1 MIFQHYEYALDKPP
15 TILFRH
21 QQGQTNN
28 IYVYNIKIVSDDHLL
43 GRTPKSWHFRGHYV
57 DPPSSSIDKIFFK
70 HFKDTIFLFFVH
82 TGCRVEGS
90 DDTLCVYSCYL
101 CIWLQMLFPFPNLI
115 YPMKD
120 DYTKKFVILEITVVV
135 SVEIKF
141 ELGQ

>member
-1 MIFQHYEYALDKPP
+1 MVFQHYEYALDKPP

-21 QQGQTNN
+21 QQGQTN
-28 IYVYNIKIVSDDHLL
+28 IYKIKIVSEDYLL
-43 GRTPKSWHFRGHYV
+43 GRASKSWHFMSTLRQVRLIKYFLN
-57 DPPSSSIDKIFFK
+57 ILKIRFF
-70 HFKDTIFLFFVH
+70 FFCPLGVQSGGFRWYAMRLF
-82 TGCRVEGS
+82 
-90 DDTLCVYSCYL
+90 
-101 CIWLQMLFPFPNLI
+101 MLFMYLATNVVPFPNLI